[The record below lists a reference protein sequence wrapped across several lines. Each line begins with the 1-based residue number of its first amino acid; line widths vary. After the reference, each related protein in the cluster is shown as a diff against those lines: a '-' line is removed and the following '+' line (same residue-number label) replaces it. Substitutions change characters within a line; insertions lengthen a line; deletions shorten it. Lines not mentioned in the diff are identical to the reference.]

1 MADHQAGTG
10 RRAGFLQGIALL
22 LPITMAV
29 MGSVVLQP
37 VQGLLTDHFSGVPG
51 NEYWVPFLLTVPA
64 IAATAFSVVSGFL
77 ADWLGR
83 RRILLLAMALYLVVG
98 VGPFFLQSLLP
109 IAICRILVG
118 ICEGVVLT
126 VTTALIGDYF
136 EGSTRDRLM
145 GMQAAV
151 ATISASVLIPLSGY
165 LGHVIGWNGPF
176 LIYGISLLWLIGVW
190 LFTWEPRPTIERPAV
205 PERYWHGFP
214 WRQMLPLCAV
224 TFVGGYYFYTVQF
237 EVPTLL
243 PKLGIDDPA
252 KIGALMGLVSWGM
265 AVGAIG
271 FQALVRLRLSLLL
284 FIELAIIA
292 GSFLVIGRAHSS
304 TTVVAASFVNQ
315 IGCGSLLP
323 TLLAASTRS
332 LPFAH
337 RGRGTGFWQG
347 TWASSQFVVG
357 MSFPALS
364 AGFGGDRAQA
374 LFAIGLTAAGCVI
387 LAVAYAV
394 RDQLSVRKRGLPAT
408 WTRDP
413 A

>member
-1 MADHQAGTG
+1 
-10 RRAGFLQGIALL
+10 
-22 LPITMAV
+22 
-29 MGSVVLQP
+29 VLQP
-37 VQGLLTDHFSGVPG
+37 VQGLLIDHFSGVPG

-77 ADWLGR
+77 ADWFGR
-83 RRILLLAMALYLVVG
+83 RRILLLAMALYVVVG
-98 VGPFFLQSLLP
+98 VGPYFMQSLVP
-109 IAICRILVG
+109 IAITRILVG

-126 VTTALIGDYF
+126 VTTALLGDYF

-151 ATISASVLIPLSGY
+151 ATISASLLIPLSGY
-165 LGHVIGWNGPF
+165 LGHAIGWNGPF

-190 LFTWEPRPTIERPAV
+190 LFTWEPKPTMSHVAAAD
-205 PERYWHGFP
+205 ERYWHGFP
-214 WRQMLPLCAV
+214 WRSIVPLCLV
-224 TFVGGYYFYTVQF
+224 TFIGGYYFYTVQF

-243 PKLGIDDPA
+243 PKFGITDPSQ
-252 KIGALMGLVSWGM
+252 IGTRMGLVSWGM

-271 FQALVRLRLSLLL
+271 FQALVRLRLSILL

-292 GSFLVIGRAHSS
+292 GSFLIIGRAHSA

-323 TLLAASTRS
+323 TLLAATTRF

-364 AGFGGDRAQA
+364 ASFGGDRAQA
-374 LFAIGLTAAGCVI
+374 LFAIGLTAAACVVF
-387 LAVAYAV
+387 AFGYAV
-394 RDQLSVRKRGLPAT
+394 RDLLSVRKRGLSLT